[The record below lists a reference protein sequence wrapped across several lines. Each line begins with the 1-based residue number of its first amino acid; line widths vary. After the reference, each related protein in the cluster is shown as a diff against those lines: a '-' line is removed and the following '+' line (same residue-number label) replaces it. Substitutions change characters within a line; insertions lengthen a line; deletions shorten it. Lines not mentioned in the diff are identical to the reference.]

1 MTLDQILEEI
11 NQANSIVILTHENP
25 DGDAM
30 GSSLALYQA
39 LKNYGKD
46 VDLVI
51 PEHSRTFDFL
61 PAIDEIKVEGREQ
74 YDLAIALDCA
84 TIKMLNGFSTYF
96 EEAKMRISIDHHSTN
111 SMFADLNFVNPE
123 APACAQILIVA
134 LNYFK
139 MEITREIGTCI
150 LAGIITDTGGF
161 QYSGV
166 NAETFEFVSWLLEKG
181 VNVSTVYRKVLQ
193 TKTRSSFELARIAS
207 NRLEFFYDGRVT
219 FTYITKE
226 DEEEVHAEIGDHEGI
241 VETGRAIEGVEVSIF
256 VRETEKGCKVS
267 TRSNDYVDVSDM
279 CLLFGGGGHQR
290 AAGCLMQGSIEEVK
304 EKLLNRVKQYLKD

>member
-84 TIKMLNGFSTYF
+84 TIKMLNGF
-96 EEAKMRISIDHHSTN
+96 
-111 SMFADLNFVNPE
+111 
-123 APACAQILIVA
+123 
-134 LNYFK
+134 
-139 MEITREIGTCI
+139 
-150 LAGIITDTGGF
+150 
-161 QYSGV
+161 
-166 NAETFEFVSWLLEKG
+166 
-181 VNVSTVYRKVLQ
+181 
-193 TKTRSSFELARIAS
+193 
-207 NRLEFFYDGRVT
+207 
-219 FTYITKE
+219 
-226 DEEEVHAEIGDHEGI
+226 
-241 VETGRAIEGVEVSIF
+241 
-256 VRETEKGCKVS
+256 
-267 TRSNDYVDVSDM
+267 
-279 CLLFGGGGHQR
+279 
-290 AAGCLMQGSIEEVK
+290 
-304 EKLLNRVKQYLKD
+304 